1 MSNIA
6 SNIFQS
12 TDIDFLKSDQCLRQL
27 SQQIN
32 ELILHDFEK
41 VVQMLYRIDVS
52 EQKLK
57 NILKDKPDENAG
69 DLIAA
74 LMIERQIQK
83 ILSRQ
88 SFNASPSEQD
98 EEEKW

>member
-1 MSNIA
+1 MSNIT
-6 SNIFQS
+6 SNIFQ
-12 TDIDFLKSDQCLRQL
+12 TNDIDFLKSEECLRQL

-57 NILKDKPDENAG
+57 NILKDRPDENAG

-88 SFNASPSEQD
+88 SFKPTPSDQD